1 MTNREDKEHTAN
13 IRDDILKGN
22 VTQLR
27 ADFCVLIVKNE
38 LSMTKLCKEVGIH
51 VNTLNRFIG
60 SEGKIDPKTAFK
72 IYNYIYREN
81 DDK

>member
-1 MTNREDKEHTAN
+1 MNKEHTAN
-13 IRDDILKGN
+13 IRDDIFKGD
-22 VTQLR
+22 VEQLR
-27 ADFCVLIVKNE
+27 DDFRSFIIKNN
-38 LSMTKLCKEVGIH
+38 LPLYKLCKEVGIH